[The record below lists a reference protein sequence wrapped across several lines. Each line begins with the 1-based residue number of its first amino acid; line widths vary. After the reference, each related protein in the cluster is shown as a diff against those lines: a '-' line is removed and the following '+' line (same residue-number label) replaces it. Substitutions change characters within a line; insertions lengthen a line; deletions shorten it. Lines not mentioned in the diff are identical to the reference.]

1 VKKTIFIIISI
12 ILIIT
17 VIKFSAG
24 YYLSNKFSKDVEK
37 YASES
42 LNTKVSIESIS
53 TDIFSNISINKIK
66 VNEPQ
71 SESIFLTAGSI
82 KCFYT
87 FSQILKRNFIIKD
100 IILEK
105 ININIQRFSNSTF
118 NFQKFKNYVYNLDIF
133 QGNKIY
139 AAENS
144 NILPDY
150 IKIDDINAKKVN
162 VTYKDPLIK
171 NTVVTGDI
179 DVNLNIEPLK
189 AIVSGKLFEG
199 EDLKLDIKSTDNGI
213 KGDFSL
219 KNINAIKYS
228 ELYSPFID
236 TYEIKINSLL
246 LDIKSDF
253 IFLKELSHNSEI
265 IIKKLEIEYN
275 LFKISMNNQKILI
288 KDKDIIFENNIVSIA
303 TKDKLLGNITLNGIF
318 KDFKE
323 FKSKIKTEIYKNS
336 ILSIFGFEGQDIQ
349 IEKSMLE
356 GSFEIPDISSPKIL
370 IKSDLNIP
378 SGNYFFFT
386 TEGQKVQFP
395 FSNMKL
401 KASMSDNKIYIIG
414 NANILNGSLEINTVL
429 NDLSELSMVND
440 FKINSISA
448 EEFFKINKL
457 IKFTVYGDLS
467 GVFNM
472 TGKDFDISTFEGK
485 GQVELSKAVFQ
496 TMFIDKLLAKS
507 SSNTLKDLPM
517 KNIKADVFLKGE
529 KISFGKI
536 TGTGSD
542 VNVNGDGYVSID
554 TSMKFDVNFD
564 ILEPFIKKNNLDKFL
579 STEDNFKL
587 EIAGTLMEPDVK
599 SNIDDILKSKLKDII
614 KENKSEELDKLKDKA
629 KDFFKKLF

>member
-1 VKKTIFIIISI
+1 MKKTIFIIISI

-336 ILSIFGFEGQDIQ
+336 ILSIFGFEGQ
-349 IEKSMLE
+349 
-356 GSFEIPDISSPKIL
+356 G
-370 IKSDLNIP
+370 
-378 SGNYFFFT
+378 
-386 TEGQKVQFP
+386 
-395 FSNMKL
+395 
-401 KASMSDNKIYIIG
+401 
-414 NANILNGSLEINTVL
+414 
-429 NDLSELSMVND
+429 
-440 FKINSISA
+440 
-448 EEFFKINKL
+448 
-457 IKFTVYGDLS
+457 
-467 GVFNM
+467 
-472 TGKDFDISTFEGK
+472 
-485 GQVELSKAVFQ
+485 
-496 TMFIDKLLAKS
+496 
-507 SSNTLKDLPM
+507 
-517 KNIKADVFLKGE
+517 
-529 KISFGKI
+529 
-536 TGTGSD
+536 
-542 VNVNGDGYVSID
+542 
-554 TSMKFDVNFD
+554 
-564 ILEPFIKKNNLDKFL
+564 
-579 STEDNFKL
+579 
-587 EIAGTLMEPDVK
+587 
-599 SNIDDILKSKLKDII
+599 
-614 KENKSEELDKLKDKA
+614 
-629 KDFFKKLF
+629 

>member
-1 VKKTIFIIISI
+1 MKKTIFIIISI